1 MTTTHNHTGATAR
14 DNSRQHNG
22 NVYNHNTNHYT
33 IRQRRSDETLRED
46 GRNREL
52 LRAAAEGQTRRVEYL
67 IQAGADRDYSD
78 DRDGFTALH
87 HAALSGFEDTVEV
100 LVSTYGLDVNAPS
113 LEHGTPLCLA
123 ALKARVNFVRLLL
136 DARAN
141 VNAQGRSLGSPL
153 HAACDAGDSEVAR
166 MLLRK
171 GADACL
177 RRNVKLGGS
186 LIVFR
191 AALIPHL
198 ECMYRAFAMSR
209 DPDRRRNNN
218 RFSAETA
225 DWADCTP
232 LHIAVGCNAAN
243 LIAILL
249 EAGATMEASTLRGLP
264 DIQVPPLFYA
274 RDRECIAKLKR
285 SGANL
290 DRRDSEG
297 QTYLMRVA
305 SAGSIQLLRILF
317 SLGASM
323 NLTSLRSGLTAL
335 DYALESVRH
344 PCIGYLLAEGAS
356 FHRPY
361 ADQGRQLAC
370 HDYEVVLELESAR
383 RLGPTEFQRLRDI
396 LEGVDDPYGT
406 EATRYLCCHGLDPN

>member
-1 MTTTHNHTGATAR
+1 MSTGVTNEQEHCSSASRSVYSTHGSDTQAMTTTHNHTGATAR

-123 ALKARVNFVRLLL
+123 ALKARVNIVRLLL

-141 VNAQGRSLGSPL
+141 VNAQGGSLGSPL

-186 LIVFR
+186 LIVFG

-225 DWADCTP
+225 DWA
-232 LHIAVGCNAAN
+232 
-243 LIAILL
+243 
-249 EAGATMEASTLRGLP
+249 GLY
-264 DIQVPPLFYA
+264 VT
-274 RDRECIAKLKR
+274 R
-285 SGANL
+285 
-290 DRRDSEG
+290 
-297 QTYLMRVA
+297 
-305 SAGSIQLLRILF
+305 SAGHPSAASLLC
-317 SLGASM
+317 S
-323 NLTSLRSGLTAL
+323 RSRV
-335 DYALESVRH
+335 YR
-344 PCIGYLLAEGAS
+344 
-356 FHRPY
+356 
-361 ADQGRQLAC
+361 
-370 HDYEVVLELESAR
+370 
-383 RLGPTEFQRLRDI
+383 
-396 LEGVDDPYGT
+396 
-406 EATRYLCCHGLDPN
+406 